1 MTQFCPHCGK
11 QARPGDRCCVGCGQ
25 EISGTAQPEPGAD
38 PFRGP
43 DDPRR
48 RTGGFL
54 VAHAKGLMALAVVAA
69 VVVAMVLGGSFSTES
84 SPASDD
90 AVAPSLRAP
99 TNPAPA
105 PSEPAPRTPTP
116 KRKPRGFTG
125 ANGKRYMCSFSV
137 LDRVD
142 TAKKR
147 FRGRERVLNGMEA
160 ALKKLDKKYP
170 GRTAPPASADR
181 YNALLA
187 RTRVQL
193 NWTNAAIGRY
203 NQTLRDACHKA

>member
-1 MTQFCPHCGK
+1 
-11 QARPGDRCCVGCGQ
+11 
-25 EISGTAQPEPGAD
+25 
-38 PFRGP
+38 
-43 DDPRR
+43 
-48 RTGGFL
+48 
-54 VAHAKGLMALAVVAA
+54 MALAVVAA
-69 VVVAMVLGGSFSTES
+69 ALVAMVLGGSFSTER

-90 AVAPSLRAP
+90 AVAPSLRTP
-99 TNPAPA
+99 TSQSPAPA
-105 PSEPAPRTPTP
+105 VPPPKAPAPKREPRT
-116 KRKPRGFTG
+116 FTG
-125 ANGKRYMCSFSV
+125 PNGHEYMCSYSV

-142 TAKKR
+142 AAKKR

-193 NWTNAAIGRY
+193 NWTNAAISRY